1 MKKKVDDKKLL
12 KSLQYVLDMALEKK
26 EDPGIEMDSECC
38 GICYNVDSHYH
49 TKSRRV
55 GEGGVYDR
63 LRVLFRG
70 WKHHSGNEDYP
81 VEDDRSVAAYN
92 FRWEGVNL
100 DKRIDLMQHTIK
112 KLEAS
117 IKRAAKRKLNKT

>member
-49 TKSRRV
+49 AKGRAY
-55 GEGGVYDR
+55 GDVYDR

-81 VEDDRSVAAYN
+81 VQDDRSVAAYN
-92 FRWEGVNL
+92 FRWNGVNL
-100 DKRIDLMQHTIK
+100 DKRIDLMQHSIK

-117 IKRAAKRKLNKT
+117 IKRANKRKAK